1 VLPIIFFVLNL
12 AFVFFDDTG
21 DALAQQHPLLK
32 VMTAFGLALIE
43 TAILR
48 YAMQRNR
55 RLAQFFE
62 PLDRL

>member
-1 VLPIIFFVLNL
+1 MLLPIFFAFNL
-12 AFVFFDDTG
+12 AFVFLDDTG
-21 DALAQQHPLLK
+21 DALALQHPLLK

-43 TAILR
+43 TVLLR